1 MAARINTQLLS
12 QQQSDISDLKK
23 RQSLSELVSMGI
35 IVVFFLAF
43 VGLVFA
49 LGTIMVDSYRA
60 KEASYQ
66 DLANKLERQNTLLL
80 LMASRL
86 KLNIPTGF

>member
-23 RQSLSELVSMGI
+23 RQTLSELVSMGI